1 MSQRRI
7 GRSSRGRMEMPINSG
22 KRPGVVILGLLAL
35 VVLFAGGGTPYP
47 GSETL
52 LFWSFENGL
61 PPDGWG
67 WGAWDLVDNAI
78 ECRHGGG
85 PPDAYFLP
93 YDCPPNFIMETR
105 VMVMENLAPHGNVQ
119 LLIRDDKE
127 VRFESG
133 LRLYAGRDSMVVRHR
148 AWSRNVYYEWVEAP
162 VKVEIGE
169 WHDLRF
175 GIVNGRIIASLDDRP
190 LPIPDL
196 RVPVTG
202 YREPHLAVDA
212 VRARFDDVRIMRVP

>member
-1 MSQRRI
+1 MSI
-7 GRSSRGRMEMPINSG
+7 GTGSARTLVG
-22 KRPGVVILGLLAL
+22 LGLLAL
-35 VVLFAGGGTPYP
+35 VVLFAGGGRTAYP
-47 GSETL
+47 GGETL
-52 LFWSFENGL
+52 LLWTFENGL

-67 WGAWDLVDNAI
+67 WGNWTHVDGAI
-78 ECRHGGG
+78 ECRHAGG

-133 LRLYAGRDSMVVRHR
+133 LRLYADRDSMVIRHR
-148 AWSRNVYYEWVEAP
+148 AWSRNVFYDWVETP
-162 VKVEIGE
+162 VKVKCGE

-175 GIVNGRIIASLDDRP
+175 GIIDERVIAELDGRP

-196 RVPVTG
+196 RVPVTA

-212 VRARFDDVRIMRVP
+212 VRARFDEVRIIGFP